1 MFFFFFSDDNGAVS
15 RLSLLSF
22 LFIVCVISLCLSLP
36 AKNGNGIYVC
46 VCMCIRRTMPTSV
59 MLRFADVSLI
69 LSTVFFF
76 SSLFFFVGFHFGR
89 CMYATPLS
97 NNNNNNKV

>member
-1 MFFFFFSDDNGAVS
+1 
-15 RLSLLSF
+15 
-22 LFIVCVISLCLSLP
+22 
-36 AKNGNGIYVC
+36 
-46 VCMCIRRTMPTSV
+46 MPTSV